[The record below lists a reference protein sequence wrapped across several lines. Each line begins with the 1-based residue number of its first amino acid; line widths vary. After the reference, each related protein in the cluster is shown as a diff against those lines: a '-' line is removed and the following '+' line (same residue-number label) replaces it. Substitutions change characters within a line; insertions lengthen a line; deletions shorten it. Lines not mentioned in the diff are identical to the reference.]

1 MDQEH
6 KKILISLVGL
16 TPQVLTE
23 TLYCLV
29 INDFIP
35 DEIHII
41 TTKSGVG
48 VIKRTLL
55 DPNNSILDSFCN
67 DMSTELKGKRYELC
81 SSEKSIEQG
90 GNLFVHG
97 LLDTDDIRSY
107 DDNVEM
113 ADTIID
119 VIRVLCNEPNTDIHC
134 SIAGGRKTMGFLAGY
149 AMSLF
154 GRPQDTL
161 SHVLIE
167 PESYEKAKNF
177 FYPRQKTD
185 VTVTDRLTRDSKT
198 LKACD
203 AHVSLADIPF
213 IKLGNYIPQYLKD
226 NRKSYKDSISLIDM
240 GISKD
245 QARLSFG
252 SFLEHRISCNGVNIS
267 LSPAL
272 YALYWWMFDIFFHQ
286 FNGQEFNPTDQIRS
300 NNEQQYIEMIDS
312 YLNIT
317 RDKDRIIKFNQIMLI
332 ESKTDRRQ
340 NMRMFIKSFFDS
352 SYTRLTKILE
362 KELTPEL
369 AELFGFI
376 RTSRTGG
383 FFCKLREDQV
393 EFPK

>member
-1 MDQEH
+1 MNNEH

-29 INDFIP
+29 MKDFIP

-55 DPNNSILDSFCN
+55 NPDNSILDNFCN
-67 DMSTELKGKRYELC
+67 DMSCELKGKKYELC
-81 SSEKSIEQG
+81 STECSVKQE
-90 GNLFVHG
+90 GNLFIHG
-97 LLDTDDIRSY
+97 LLETDDIRNH

-119 VIRVLCNEPNTDIHC
+119 VIRVLCNDPNTDIHC

-154 GRPQDTL
+154 GRSQDTL

-167 PESYEKAKNF
+167 PESYERARTF
-177 FYPRQKTD
+177 FYPRQKAD
-185 VTVTDRLTRDSKT
+185 VTVTDPVTRESRI
-198 LKACD
+198 LKAKD
-203 AHVSLADIPF
+203 ASVSLADIPF

-226 NRKSYKDSISLIDM
+226 NRKSYKDSIKLIDM
-240 GISKD
+240 GISKE
-245 QARLSFG
+245 QAHLVFG
-252 SFLEHRISCNGVNIS
+252 NPLEHCISCNGVNIS

-272 YALYWWMFDIFFHQ
+272 YTLYWWLFDIYFHQ
-286 FNGQEFNPTDQIRS
+286 FNGQEFNPTAQIKS
-300 NNEQQYIEMIDS
+300 CNEQQYIDMVESFLKIAG
-312 YLNIT
+312 
-317 RDKDRIIKFNQIMLI
+317 DKERKEKFQKIILMEDKI
-332 ESKTDRRQ
+332 KRCQ
-340 NMRMFIKSFFDS
+340 NMRTFIKSFFDS
-352 SYTRLTKILE
+352 SYTRLIQILE

-369 AELFGFI
+369 ASIFGFI

-383 FFCKLREDQV
+383 FYSKLREDQV

>member
-1 MDQEH
+1 MNNEH

-48 VIKRTLL
+48 VIKGTLL
-55 DPNNSILDSFCN
+55 NPDNSILDNFCN
-67 DMSTELKGKRYELC
+67 DMSCELKGKRYELC
-81 SSEKSIEQG
+81 STESYVKQE
-90 GNLFVHG
+90 GNLFIHG
-97 LLDTDDIRSY
+97 LLETDDIRNH

-119 VIRVLCNEPNTDIHC
+119 VIRVLCNDPETEIHC

-167 PESYEKAKNF
+167 PESYERARTF
-177 FYPRQKTD
+177 FYPRQKAD
-185 VTVTDRLTRDSKT
+185 VTVTDPVTRESRL
-198 LKACD
+198 LKASD
-203 AHVSLADIPF
+203 ASVSLADIPF

-226 NRKSYKDSISLIDM
+226 NRKSYKDSIKLIDM
-240 GISKD
+240 GISKE
-245 QARLSFG
+245 QAHLVFG
-252 SFLEHRISCNGVNIS
+252 NPLEHCVSCNGVNIS

-272 YALYWWMFDIFFHQ
+272 YTLYWWLFDIYFNQ
-286 FNGQEFNPTDQIRS
+286 FDGQEFNPTGRIKS
-300 NNEQQYIEMIDS
+300 SNEQQYIDMVDS
-312 YLNIT
+312 FLKIAGDKKRKT
-317 RDKDRIIKFNQIMLI
+317 RFQEILLM
-332 ESKTDRRQ
+332 ESKVERYES
-340 NMRMFIKSFFDS
+340 MRAFIKSFFDT
-352 SYTRLTKILE
+352 SYTRLTQILE

-369 AELFGFI
+369 ALIFGFI

-383 FFCKLREDQV
+383 FYSKLRKDQV
-393 EFPK
+393 EFPR